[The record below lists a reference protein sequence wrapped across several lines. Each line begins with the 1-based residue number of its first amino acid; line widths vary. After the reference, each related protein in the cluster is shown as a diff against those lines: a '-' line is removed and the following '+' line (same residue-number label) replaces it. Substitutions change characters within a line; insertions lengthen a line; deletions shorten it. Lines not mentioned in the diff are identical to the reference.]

1 MSKHVKVVL
10 SCRNTFPHWNPKIG
24 KLKVSPIWCH
34 IVDINLTGFDG
45 NLKQSLLV
53 KGTLLEQFVQQKK
66 FLKLYFCSQLA
77 VKFVWCLYIIL
88 CFILL
93 LYLWYLCIVSSIIPF
108 AYLTEN
114 KKTCHWKGKR
124 AGSRTVVCFVLSRWD
139 DCWSPAKLWKRNLRL
154 LILVVAYMWLMVCN
168 MYFRWGFWG
177 SIDSLFICL
186 FVCLFVCLFFC

>member
-24 KLKVSPIWCH
+24 KLKVSPIWSH
-34 IVDINLTGFDG
+34 IVDINLTGFDE

-53 KGTLLEQFVQQKK
+53 KGTLIEQFVQQKK

-93 LYLWYLCIVSSIIPF
+93 LYLWYLCIVSSIIP
-108 AYLTEN
+108 LLIWLN
-114 KKTCHWKGKR
+114 IKNLPLKGEK
-124 AGSRTVVCFVLSRWD
+124 SRIQNSSLLRTQSVRWLLIPSQALKEKPALVDSCCRLHVINGLQYVLSVRF
-139 DCWSPAKLWKRNLRL
+139 LRE
-154 LILVVAYMWLMVCN
+154 Y
-168 MYFRWGFWG
+168 R
-177 SIDSLFICL
+177 
-186 FVCLFVCLFFC
+186 